1 MLLPFIFLGIY
12 IWKTNGN
19 HGAKV
24 VTVFSEANI
33 ISFLVFKNQH
43 FVGLQVYF
51 IFFKFHA
58 SHFAEPLVILDI
70 LLRSPEIVMDFYW
83 FTFVTCLPLCSC
95 CFVHDFG
102 ADLAVI
108 LPSVIYFKFLISVY
122 FINQNIL
129 ILRYLR
135 IFPRIFFLKKNKIF

>member
-1 MLLPFIFLGIY
+1 MLLSFIFLGIY
-12 IWKTNGN
+12 IKKTNGN

-24 VTVFSEANI
+24 VTVFIEANI

-83 FTFVTCLPLCSC
+83 FTFVTSLPLCSC